1 MPIYEYRCQEC
12 DERFE
17 AFRSISASDDE
28 VACPRCGARKPK
40 RLFSSFSSPGSSDSS
55 GGTFRVPT

>member
-17 AFRSISASDDE
+17 AFRSIHASDDE

-40 RLFSSFSSPGSSDSS
+40 RLLSSFSSPGTGDNS
-55 GGTFRVPT
+55 GGTFRAPT